1 MREVLGRGIGRSA
14 GLFAA
19 LLVVLLSPTSG
30 CVYHHHQA
38 KAPPGYA
45 KSHGPPPHAP
55 AHGYRHKHHHDAV
68 ELVFDGGL
76 GAYAV
81 VGRPGYYWHSDHYLR
96 WVSGEWRVSGR
107 IDGGWVVV
115 SSARVPAKLVA
126 KHAKHNKKAR
136 RHHKHK
142 HGSAPAKHGY

>member
-115 SSARVPAKLVA
+115 SSDRVPAKLVA

-136 RHHKHK
+136 RLQKHK